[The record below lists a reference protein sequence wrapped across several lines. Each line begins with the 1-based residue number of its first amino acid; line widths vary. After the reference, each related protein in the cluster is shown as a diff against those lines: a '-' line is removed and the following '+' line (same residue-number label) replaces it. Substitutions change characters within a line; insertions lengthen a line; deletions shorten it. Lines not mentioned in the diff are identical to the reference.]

1 MPDATAPLDALE
13 VRERVAAL
21 KHDLAKYVAWRSANY
36 DDGAW
41 IAPLHDDFVAS
52 LRDDVLRTKGELAA
66 WQVWD
71 EAVADFGTPLPY
83 PQLRA
88 VAAAVETLR
97 ASEAALRT
105 GGDALAEACA
115 GIRAAQGEIRAQLR
129 DLHRTLARG

>member
-41 IAPLHDDFVAS
+41 IA
-52 LRDDVLRTKGELAA
+52 
-66 WQVWD
+66 
-71 EAVADFGTPLPY
+71 PLPY